1 MFLTDKSR
9 LDKRQPTFNREKNF
23 IIIMEDNIHSK
34 HSSKSATGGKLMVFG
49 RGDLMEKFFSEGIKY
64 NVEDYFM
71 HANTADFEEQV
82 VNKVSAAANEGGEG
96 VDRENAEPVA
106 QKVVKTD
113 KNTADFEVKVV
124 NKVSATA
131 NKGDKGVDRE
141 NV

>member
-1 MFLTDKSR
+1 MFLTDKYR
-9 LDKRQPTFNREKNF
+9 LENRQPIFNREKNF

-113 KNTADFEVKVV
+113 KNTADFEVEVV

>member
-1 MFLTDKSR
+1 MNEKVLSWTETAARAGVLTMVTKKRPMF
-9 LDKRQPTFNREKNF
+9 
-23 IIIMEDNIHSK
+23 HSK
-34 HSSKSATGGKLMVFG
+34 HTSKSATSGKLMVFG

-71 HANTADFEEQV
+71 HANTADYEEQV

-113 KNTADFEVKVV
+113 KNTADFEVEVV
-124 NKVSATA
+124 NKVSTTA